1 MSWEG
6 EAAAVPDT
14 TPSNQLRRPPR
25 RTPAPGSWHDH
36 SMNRPGS
43 PRTRTQPAREVLPGS
58 RSPLGAVWDG
68 TGTNFALWSAAA
80 QAVDLCLFDADGTE
94 HRHRLE
100 ETTHQVWH
108 GRLLGVGPGQRYGYR
123 IHGPYDPAAGLRCNP
138 AKLLLDPYA
147 RAVDGE
153 LKLHPSLFGYPDDA
167 VDSGI
172 RDERD
177 SAPYVPRGV
186 VVHDPFPW
194 DGDRPLCTPWSDT
207 VIYEVHVKGAT
218 AMHPGV
224 PPHLRGT
231 YAGLAHPAFV
241 EHLQALGASAAE
253 LLPGQH
259 FGSGRLPVPPSGGEP
274 HLLRRGLTNYWGY
287 NTLGFFAPH
296 AAYSASGSGGGQ
308 VTEFKTMVKRLHAAG
323 IEVIL
328 DVVYNHTAE
337 GDHTGPTL
345 SFKGID
351 NPGYYR
357 LDAADR
363 ARYTDYTGCGNTLDV
378 RRPAVLAL
386 LMDSLRY
393 WVTEMHV
400 DGFRFDLASA
410 LARSMHDV
418 DRLSAFF
425 DVVHQDPVVSDG
437 KLIAEPWDV
446 GPGGY
451 QVGNFPPPWT
461 EWNGKYRDTVRD
473 VWSGAHVGVRD
484 LAYRLTGSSRPS
496 PPAGRRPFASVN
508 FVPPHDGFT
517 MADLVAYERKRNEA
531 NGEDNRDG
539 ESHNRNWNSGVEGPT
554 DDPAVLE
561 LRHRQVRNHL
571 ATLLLSTGVPMLTA
585 GDELGRTQ
593 GGNNN
598 AYCQDNE
605 VSWLDWG
612 AIDADLWTFVS
623 RLVSLRRSSPAL
635 RQEAFFE
642 GTEIPGTEVPGTG
655 RTRDL
660 AWFAPGGEQLTN
672 RDWFDTGLQTIG
684 MYLDGR
690 GLRHRDE
697 RGRPVIDHSW
707 LIWLHAGAEP
717 VDVVL
722 PGQPW
727 GEGYELVLATEYPTG
742 APPRPTAVASGLVQ
756 LPGRSVWALCVLRPG
771 KSRSRGP
778 GRP

>member
-1 MSWEG
+1 MRLLRTHAARSWQDR
-6 EAAAVPDT
+6 AVTDRGR
-14 TPSNQLRRPPR
+14 TPRPLPR
-25 RTPAPGSWHDH
+25 RRWTDRTVPGPAPD
-36 SMNRPGS
+36 
-43 PRTRTQPAREVLPGS
+43 VLPGS
-58 RSPLGAVWDG
+58 PTPLGSQWDG
-68 TGTNFALWSAAA
+68 TGTNFALWSAGA
-80 QAVDLCLFDADGTE
+80 QAVDLCLFDPDGTE
-94 HRHRLE
+94 HRHRLD

-108 GRLLGVGPGQRYGYR
+108 GRLAGVGPGQRYGYR
-123 IHGPYDPAAGLRCNP
+123 VHGPYEPLAGLRHNP
-138 AKLLLDPYA
+138 AKLLLDPYT
-147 RAVDGE
+147 RAVDGS
-153 LKLHPSLFGYPDDA
+153 LSLHPSLFGYAGDS
-167 VDSGI
+167 VDSGL
-172 RDERD
+172 RDDQD

-194 DGDRPLCTPWSDT
+194 DGDRPLRTSWSDT
-207 VIYEVHVKGAT
+207 VIYEAHVKGAT
-218 AMHPGV
+218 ALHPDV

-241 EHLQALGASAAE
+241 EHLQSLGVTAVE
-253 LLPGQH
+253 LLPVHQ
-259 FGSGRLPVPPSGGEP
+259 FVSEP

-287 NTLGFFAPH
+287 NTLAYFAPH
-296 AAYSASGSGGGQ
+296 AGYSSAGSDGGQ
-308 VTEFKTMVKRLHAAG
+308 VTEFKTMVKQLHAAG

-345 SFKGID
+345 SLKGID
-351 NPGYYR
+351 NGGYYR
-357 LDAADR
+357 LDGGNR

-425 DVVHQDPVVSDG
+425 DVVHQDPVVSNV

-484 LAYRLTGSSRPS
+484 LAYRLTGSSDLYRS
-496 PPAGRRPFASVN
+496 DGRRPFASIN
-508 FVPPHDGFT
+508 FVTAHDGFT
-517 MADLVAYERKRNEA
+517 MADLVTYEHKRNEA

-539 ESHNRNWNSGVEGPT
+539 ESHNRNWNCGVEGDT
-554 DDPAVLE
+554 SDPEVQS
-561 LRHRQVRNHL
+561 LRARQVRNHL

-593 GGNNN
+593 QGNNN

-605 VSWLDWG
+605 ISWIDWKALDE
-612 AIDADLWTFVS
+612 DLFAFVA
-623 RLVSLRRSSPAL
+623 RLIRLRRSSPVL

-642 GTEIPGTEVPGTG
+642 GHEIAGTG
-655 RTRDL
+655 GTRDL
-660 AWFAPGGEQLTN
+660 AWFAPDGGQLSTG
-672 RDWFDTGLQTIG
+672 DWFDTGLQTIG

-690 GLRHRDE
+690 GIRHRDE
-697 RGRPVIDHSW
+697 AGRRLVDDSY
-707 LIWLHAGAEP
+707 LVQLHAGAEP
-717 VDVVL
+717 VEVQL
-722 PGQPW
+722 PGAPW
-727 GEGYELVLATEYPTG
+727 ADGYELVVSTEYPTG
-742 APPRPTAVASGLVQ
+742 APPERTVVAPGTVE
-756 LPGRSVWALCVLRPG
+756 LPGRSIWALRILR
-771 KSRSRGP
+771 
-778 GRP
+778 RP

>member
-1 MSWEG
+1 MTDSP
-6 EAAAVPDT
+6 AAGSLVP
-14 TPSNQLRRPPR
+14 
-25 RTPAPGSWHDH
+25 G
-36 SMNRPGS
+36 
-43 PRTRTQPAREVLPGS
+43 VLPGTPT
-58 RSPLGAVWDG
+58 PLGASWDG
-68 TGTNFALWSAAA
+68 RGTNFALWSAGAS
-80 QAVDLCLFDADGTE
+80 AVDLCLFAPDGTE
-94 HRHRLE
+94 QRHRLE

-108 GRLLGVGPGQRYGYR
+108 GRLPGVGPGQRYGYR
-123 IHGPYDPAAGLRCNP
+123 VHGGYDPRSGLRYNP

-153 LKLHPSLFGYPDDA
+153 LRLDPALFGHPADG
-167 VDSGI
+167 VDSAVP
-172 RDERD
+172 DPRD
-177 SAPYVPRGV
+177 SAPSVPRGV

-194 DGDRPLCTPWSDT
+194 DGDRPPRRSWSDT

-218 AMHPGV
+218 AAHPGV

-241 EHLQALGASAAE
+241 EHLLALGVTAVE
-253 LLPGQH
+253 LLPVHH
-259 FGSGRLPVPPSGGEP
+259 FVSEP

-287 NTLGFFAPH
+287 NTLGYFAPH

-308 VTEFKTMVKRLHAAG
+308 VTEFKTMVKELHAAG
-323 IEVIL
+323 IEVLL

-357 LDAADR
+357 LDGANP

-378 RRPAVLAL
+378 RRPAVLGL

-425 DVVHQDPVVSDG
+425 DVVHQDPVVSQV

-484 LAYRLTGSSRPS
+484 LAYRLTGSSDLYRS
-496 PPAGRRPFASVN
+496 DGRRPFASIN
-508 FVPPHDGFT
+508 FVTAHDGFPL
-517 MADLVAYERKRNEA
+517 ADLVTYEQKRNEA

-539 ESHNRNWNSGVEGPT
+539 ESHNRNWNCGVEGET
-554 DDPAVLE
+554 SDPDVLA
-561 LRHRQVRNHL
+561 LRARQVRNL
-571 ATLLLSTGVPMLTA
+571 LTTLLLSTGVPMLTA

-593 GGNNN
+593 RGNNN

-605 VSWLDWG
+605 LSWLDWEHVDEDMR
-612 AIDADLWTFVS
+612 AFVT
-623 RLVSLRRSSPAL
+623 RLVRLRRGAPVL

-642 GTEIPGTEVPGTG
+642 GHELPGTG
-655 RTRDL
+655 GTRDL
-660 AWFAPGGEQLTN
+660 AWFAPAGGQLTTA
-672 RDWFDTGLQTIG
+672 DWFDTGLQTVG

-690 GLRHRDE
+690 GIRHRDE
-697 RGRPVIDHSW
+697 HGHPVLDDSY
-707 LIWLHAGAEP
+707 LLQLHAGPEPVTVTLPGPPWADGYGLVLSTEYPRGAPPAPAFLAPGP
-717 VDVVL
+717 VDV
-722 PGQPW
+722 
-727 GEGYELVLATEYPTG
+727 
-742 APPRPTAVASGLVQ
+742 
-756 LPGRSVWALCVLRPG
+756 PGRCVWLLRIE
-771 KSRSRGP
+771 R
-778 GRP
+778 RP

>member
-1 MSWEG
+1 VDERL
-6 EAAAVPDT
+6 AV
-14 TPSNQLRRPPR
+14 
-25 RTPAPGSWHDH
+25 
-36 SMNRPGS
+36 
-43 PRTRTQPAREVLPGS
+43 EVLPG
-58 RSPLGAVWDG
+58 RSAPLGALWDG
-68 TGTNFALWSAAA
+68 TGTNFALWSAGA

-94 HRHRLE
+94 HRQRLE

-108 GRLLGVGPGQRYGYR
+108 GRLPGVGPGQRYGYR
-123 IHGPYDPAAGLRCNP
+123 VHGPYEPLAGHRHN
-138 AKLLLDPYA
+138 AQKLLLDPYT
-147 RAVDGE
+147 RAVDGGVT
-153 LKLHPSLFGYPDDA
+153 LHPSLFGYAEGA
-167 VDSGI
+167 VDTPHA
-172 RDERD
+172 DPQD
-177 SAPYVPRGV
+177 SAPHVPRGV

-194 DGDRPLCTPWSDT
+194 DGDRPLQTSWSDT

-218 AMHPGV
+218 ARHPDV

-241 EHLQALGASAAE
+241 EHLQALGVTAVE
-253 LLPGQH
+253 LLPVHH
-259 FGSGRLPVPPSGGEP
+259 FVSEP
-274 HLLRRGLTNYWGY
+274 HLMRRGLTNYWGY
-287 NTLGFFAPH
+287 NTLGYFAPH
-296 AAYSASGSGGGQ
+296 AAYSSAGSGGGQ
-308 VTEFKTMVKRLHAAG
+308 VTEFKTMVKQLHAAG

-351 NPGYYR
+351 NGGYYR
-357 LDAADR
+357 LDAANR
-363 ARYTDYTGCGNTLDV
+363 ARYTDYTGCGNSLDV
-378 RRPAVLAL
+378 RQPAVLAL

-425 DVVHQDPVVSDG
+425 DVVHQDPVVSNV

-484 LAYRLTGSSRPS
+484 LAYRLTGSSDLYRS
-496 PPAGRRPFASVN
+496 DGRRPFASIN
-508 FVPPHDGFT
+508 FITAHDGFT
-517 MADLVAYERKRNEA
+517 MADLVTYESKRNEA

-539 ESHNRNWNSGVEGPT
+539 EGHNRNWNCGVEGPST
-554 DDPAVLE
+554 DPETTA
-561 LRHRQVRNHL
+561 LRSQQVRNHL

-593 GGNNN
+593 QGNNN

-605 VSWLDWG
+605 ISWIDWK
-612 AIDADLWTFVS
+612 DVDSDLHSFVA
-623 RLVSLRRSSPAL
+623 RLVHLRRSSPVL

-642 GTEIPGTEVPGTG
+642 GHEVKGTG
-655 RTRDL
+655 GTRDL
-660 AWFAPGGEQLTN
+660 AWFSPDGGQLSTAN
-672 RDWFDTGLQTIG
+672 WFDSGLQTLG

-690 GLRHRDE
+690 GIRHRDE
-697 RGRPVIDHSW
+697 HGRPVVDDSY
-707 LIWLHAGAEP
+707 LVQLHAGPEP
-717 VDVVL
+717 VTVTL
-722 PGQPW
+722 PGPPW
-727 GEGYELVLATEYPTG
+727 ADGYELVVSTEFATGEPPEPVIV
-742 APPRPTAVASGLVQ
+742 APGPLE
-756 LPGRSVWALCVLRPG
+756 LPGRTVWLLRVLR
-771 KSRSRGP
+771 
-778 GRP
+778 RP